1 MHKTSE
7 TPLISVKQLSK
18 QFTVAQRGEGLKGA
32 IGYLFSRKYRRV
44 KAVSD
49 VSFDIASGEMIGYI
63 GRNGAGK
70 STTIKMLTGILVPSG
85 GSIEVDGIVPY
96 KNRAENGQKIG
107 VVFGQRTQLRWDI
120 PVIETFRL
128 LREVYQIP
136 RDIYTK
142 NIGLF
147 SEILELD
154 GLLSVPVRK
163 LSLGQRMKCDL
174 AASLL
179 HDPKIVYLDEPTIGL
194 DIVVKEKVRE
204 FIKTIN
210 RERGTTV
217 ILTTHD
223 LSDIEDICQRTIII
237 DNGQVVYDGGL
248 DDIKARFGRYK
259 ILTFDIKER
268 LSENRAPSALLPGM
282 ELQETATHRLKVRVD
297 RSVMSVVDATRYI
310 MESHDV
316 LDISIEEPGIEAVV
330 KKLYQEGWH
339 APA

>member
-1 MHKTSE
+1 MSKTTE
-7 TPLISVKQLSK
+7 TPLIAVKQLSK
-18 QFTVAQRGEGLKGA
+18 HFRVAQRGEGLKGA

-44 KAVSD
+44 DAVTD
-49 VSFDIASGEMIGYI
+49 VSFEIARGEMVGYI

-70 STTIKMLTGILVPSG
+70 STTIKMLTGILVPTSG
-85 GSIEVDGIVPY
+85 NIEVDGIIPY
-96 KNRAENGQKIG
+96 KKRAENGQKIG

-136 RDIYTK
+136 RDIYTD
-142 NIGLF
+142 NMGLF
-147 SEILELD
+147 SDILELD
-154 GLLSVPVRK
+154 DLLSVPVRK

-179 HDPKIVYLDEPTIGL
+179 HNPKIVYLDEPTIGL

-223 LSDIEDICQRTIII
+223 LDDIENLCQRTIII
-237 DNGQVVYDGGL
+237 DSGRVVYDGGL
-248 DDIKARFGRYK
+248 DDIKLKFGRYK
-259 ILTFDIKER
+259 LLTFEIKEK
-268 LSENRAPSALLPGM
+268 LSTQDTPSSLLHGM
-282 ELQETATHRLKVRVD
+282 EMQKAERHRLKVRVD
-297 RSVMSVVDATRYI
+297 RDTISVAEATRFM
-310 MESHDV
+310 MEAHDV
-316 LDISIEEPGIEAVV
+316 VDISIEEPGIETVV

-339 APA
+339 ETD

>member
-1 MHKTSE
+1 MRNAA
-7 TPLISVKQLSK
+7 LISVKQLSK

-32 IGYLFSRKYRRV
+32 IGYLFSRKYRV
-44 KAVSD
+44 VNAVTD
-49 VSFDIASGEMIGYI
+49 VSFEIAPGEMVGYI

-70 STTIKMLTGILVPSG
+70 STTIKMLTGILVPTG

-96 KNRAENGQKIG
+96 KKRAQNGQKIG

-128 LREVYQIP
+128 LREIYQIP
-136 RDIYTK
+136 RDTYTQ

-147 SEILELD
+147 SDILELD

-179 HDPKIVYLDEPTIGL
+179 HNPKIVYLDEPTIGL

-223 LSDIEDICQRTIII
+223 LSDIEDLCQRTIII
-237 DNGQVVYDGGL
+237 DRGHVVYDGGL
-248 DDIKARFGRYK
+248 REITAKFGRYK
-259 ILTFDIKER
+259 VLSFDIKEK
-268 LSENRAPSALLPGM
+268 LPTHSAPFSFPQGVELL
-282 ELQETATHRLKVRVD
+282 EHTTHRLSVRVD
-297 RSVMSVVDATRYI
+297 RNTLSVADATRAI
-310 MESHDV
+310 MEAHEV

-330 KKLYQEGWH
+330 KKIYQEGWH
-339 APA
+339 ASA

>member
-85 GSIEVDGIVPY
+85 GSIDVDGIVPY